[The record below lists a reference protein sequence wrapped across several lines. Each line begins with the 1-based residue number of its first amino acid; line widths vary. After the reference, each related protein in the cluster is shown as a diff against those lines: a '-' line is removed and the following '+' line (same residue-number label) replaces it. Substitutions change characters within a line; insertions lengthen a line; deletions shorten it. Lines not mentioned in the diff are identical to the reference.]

1 MLTQRQNA
9 DYNIGL
15 TRTAGD
21 RRRDLGLPMTSGA
34 IFLDVQLPSATT
46 WFYMSLGVVIAV
58 FFRFRRA
65 WQLRNW
71 DLLLL
76 FILVPPLLTLREAQ
90 DHRDRQAAVWRQQAV
105 RFAATL
111 QVAGAMMDAPAR
123 TGMVVLFPADFAG
136 LGDHLAAAATPT
148 DRSVFRAYL
157 WLLIGTAVLWLRC
170 LIDLALFRRSA
181 FSPNLTRG
189 GLIWLGLMIF
199 LVMAARPFLPG
210 WEAPPQAQTQSLV
223 LDRVVR
229 TVLAIIETWNWTPAA
244 ANQLVA
250 LVSLACHLG
259 VILTLVWIGWQ
270 HFGDSTTGI
279 AAGVCYLLVP
289 YTAYHLTTIEQ
300 VMPALLVVLAVA
312 AFRLPFLAGLCL
324 ALGGFLCFFPFL
336 LVPLWISFY
345 RRAGLYRLLAG
356 LGLICFVAL
365 VVLLAD
371 RELSSSLQA
380 IFYRAEWQ
388 PWIFGAQPSAE
399 SLWTGLANHYVYR
412 LPLFVAYAAFLVGF
426 LFWPSPKHLG
436 HLIAL
441 AAGLI
446 LGVQFW
452 YADAGGIYVQW
463 YLPLLILMVFRPT
476 LNDRVPQP
484 LDPVADW
491 RWRLVRW
498 VSRRFRRRAAAPVN
512 GSLARLPKTPV
523 RLD

>member
-1 MLTQRQNA
+1 
-9 DYNIGL
+9 
-15 TRTAGD
+15 
-21 RRRDLGLPMTSGA
+21 MTSGA
-34 IFLDVQLPSATT
+34 IFFDVQLPSATT
-46 WFYMSLGVVIAV
+46 WFYMSLGLVIAV

-76 FILVPPLLTLREAQ
+76 FILVPPLLALREAQ

-105 RFAATL
+105 RLATLL
-111 QVAGAMMDAPAR
+111 QVAGGMMDAPAR
-123 TGMVVLFPADFAG
+123 SGVLVMVAADPAG
-136 LGDHLAAAATPT
+136 LGHHLAAAATPT
-148 DRSVFRAYL
+148 DRGVFRAYL
-157 WLLIGTAVLWLRC
+157 WLLLGTAVLWLRG
-170 LIDLALFRRSA
+170 LIDLFLFRRSV
-181 FSPNLTRG
+181 FSPNLTPG
-189 GLIWLGLMIF
+189 GLLWLGLMIF

-210 WEAPPQAQTQSLV
+210 WEAPLQAQTHSLV
-223 LDRVVR
+223 LERVVGA
-229 TVLAIIETWNWTPAA
+229 VLGVIETWKWTPAA
-244 ANQLVA
+244 ASQLVA
-250 LVSLACHLG
+250 LVSLTCHLG
-259 VILTLVWIGWQ
+259 IILALVWIGWQ

-279 AAGVCYLLVP
+279 AAGVLYLMMP
-289 YTAYHLTTIEQ
+289 YTAFHLTIIEQ

-345 RRAGLYRLLAG
+345 RRAGLYRFLVG
-356 LGLICFVAL
+356 LGLICFVA
-365 VVLLAD
+365 VGVLLAD
-371 RELSSSLQA
+371 HELISGLQT

-412 LPLFVAYAAFLVGF
+412 LPLFIAYTAFLIGF

-463 YLPLLILMVFRPT
+463 YLPLLILMILRPT
-476 LNDRVPQP
+476 LNDRVPKP
-484 LDPVADW
+484 LDRETDW

-498 VSRRFRRRAAAPVN
+498 LGRRLRRPAAPVN
-512 GSLARLPKTPV
+512 GSLVKLPKTPV